1 MPTVRA
7 SKSGGLT
14 RRGFLRRVGAG
25 VGAVAVGGLA
35 PPAVRIAYAQTS
47 PQVFGRMFPNL
58 PPFAPATDPVRA
70 ALLDIGR
77 AGGVLDARDDLAAG
91 PVALVADLKLSKN
104 NPPKMGDVRSTE
116 YLDSGAWKR
125 P

>member
-1 MPTVRA
+1 MPTSRESTSRA
-7 SKSGGLT
+7 LT

-35 PPAVRIAYAQTS
+35 PPAVRSAYAQTS

-58 PPFAPATDPVRA
+58 PPFAPATDAVRE
-70 ALLDIGR
+70 ALRDIGR
-77 AGGVLDARDDLAAG
+77 PGGVLDAGDDLAAG
-91 PVALVADLKLSKN
+91 PVALVADLKLSREQ
-104 NPPKMGDVRSTE
+104 PEQRHAHRRHHVH
-116 YLDSGAWKR
+116 GAVPR